1 MSDSK
6 IKIKDLATELKMDAK
21 ELLQELQSM
30 GFNVKSAQGSIP
42 MEEVSGVRDRVAE
55 NRQRKA
61 DRKDDQPTVIVRRR
75 RVKDEAPAEEQPV
88 AETRAE
94 AAPEKAPEPAAP
106 VETPAARVISVPEP
120 EKAPEAKPE
129 PVKAEPK
136 AEKTPEPVAPV
147 ETPAARVVAAPEA
160 EKAPE
165 AKPEPVKNEAKAE
178 PRTEA
183 KRETRVEKATPQT
196 ARVVAPAG
204 ARVIS
209 RPDTTPTARIIRP
222 AQAAAPVTK
231 TEAKAEPKP
240 EKALHEIADESCAQR
255 RGRASQP
262 APQRRDHE
270 RGIGRKAQN
279 AEVHEEAQRLAVRVV
294 GVGRKRRARLLD
306 IAREIKG
313 RAQAEGVRPAAE
325 DGPLGKEPQR
335 LAPDGHAARAETV
348 LRPAVQYLR
357 ELPEHARARRREIYE
372 PQAQYAESRKDPEH
386 RHSRAPMPGVVNI
399 IRNTYERAAQKADEA
414 GLGFYEQQ
422 HAETGRSGQEQES
435 CAPGL

>member
-6 IKIKDLATELKMDAK
+6 IKIKDLAAELKMDAK

-88 AETRAE
+88 AETKAE

-106 VETPAARVISVPEP
+106 VETPAARVISVPGS
-120 EKAPEAKPE
+120 EKAPEVKPE
-129 PVKAEPK
+129 PVKAETP
-136 AEKTPEPVAPV
+136 AEKTLEPVAPV
-147 ETPAARVVAAPEA
+147 ETPADRAVAAPEA

-183 KRETRVEKATPQT
+183 KREARVEKATPQT

-209 RPDTTPTARIIRP
+209 RPDATPTARIIRP
-222 AQAAAPVTK
+222 AQAAAPVTR
-231 TEAKAEPKP
+231 TEAKP
-240 EKALHEIADESCAQR
+240 EKAPEAKPEARKSAVLAAINAKEAAENGTVEKAAKPR
-255 RGRASQP
+255 AGRPDASAMP
-262 APQRRDHE
+262 EGSSAPTLPQRE
-270 RGIGRKAQN
+270 
-279 AEVHEEAQRLAVRVV
+279 
-294 GVGRKRRARLLD
+294 
-306 IAREIKG
+306 ARESE
-313 RAQAEGVRPAAE
+313 RMDAAYL
-325 DGPLGKEPQR
+325 DAK
-335 LAPDGHAARAETV
+335 HALDNAF
-348 LRPAVQYLR
+348 
-357 ELPEHARARRREIYE
+357 
-372 PQAQYAESRKDPEH
+372 
-386 RHSRAPMPGVVNI
+386 
-399 IRNTYERAAQKADEA
+399 EA
-414 GLGFYEQQ
+414 GHDAWL
-422 HAETGRSGQEQES
+422 AEITQNTL
-435 CAPGL
+435 AAL

>member
-61 DRKDDQPTVIVRRR
+61 GRKDDQPTVIVRRR
-75 RVKDEAPAEEQPV
+75 RVKDEAPAAEQPV
-88 AETRAE
+88 AGTRAE
-94 AAPEKAPEPAAP
+94 AAPEKAPDPAAP

-120 EKAPEAKPE
+120 EKAPGGKPE

-240 EKALHEIADESCAQR
+240 EKAPEAKPEVRKSAVLAAINAKEAAENGAAEKAAKPRAGRPDASAMPEGSSAPTLPQR
-255 RGRASQP
+255 EARENRDDRPAEATPTRARVVAP
-262 APQRRDHE
+262 APQ
-270 RGIGRKAQN
+270 
-279 AEVHEEAQRLAVRVV
+279 VRV
-294 GVGRKRRARLLD
+294 
-306 IAREIKG
+306 IS
-313 RAQAEGVRPAAE
+313 RPQPGA
-325 DGPLGKEPQR
+325 
-335 LAPDGHAARAETV
+335 T
-348 LRPAVQYLR
+348 RP
-357 ELPEHARARRREIYE
+357 
-372 PQAQYAESRKDPEH
+372 
-386 RHSRAPMPGVVNI
+386 
-399 IRNTYERAAQKADEA
+399 
-414 GLGFYEQQ
+414 
-422 HAETGRSGQEQES
+422 
-435 CAPGL
+435 